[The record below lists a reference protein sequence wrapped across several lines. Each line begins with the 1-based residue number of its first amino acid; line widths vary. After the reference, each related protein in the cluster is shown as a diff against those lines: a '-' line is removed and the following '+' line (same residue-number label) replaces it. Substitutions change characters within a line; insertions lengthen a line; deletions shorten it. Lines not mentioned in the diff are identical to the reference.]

1 MLQKP
6 DNLQNIR
13 QSKNQVWPENT
24 KKIKNVISSMQ
35 NSVIASRSVSV
46 TDVGAVFGFG
56 KSGPI
61 LRFKEFF
68 M

>member
-35 NSVIASRSVSV
+35 NSLIASRSVSV
-46 TDVGAVFGFG
+46 TDVGAVFG
-56 KSGPI
+56 KSSPI